1 MKDNQLKQEE
11 LLQILLSAYDKG
23 EAKVDITT
31 NEMIEDLISQIRR
44 SICIIKR
51 TSAFEGARFCVGGA

>member
-31 NEMIEDLISQIRR
+31 NEMIEDLISQIRKVYA
-44 SICIIKR
+44 S
-51 TSAFEGARFCVGGA
+51 